1 MVINPTYLAQ
11 RTRTSVSWEDAKRRV
26 FTSYRKWLRSAPEI
40 QTMYSLNVAVS
51 EIRTKIRQEYERHR
65 FVNKLPVV
73 DMLIFQSDA
82 EYQETM
88 NYWKQ
93 LPHILKYF
101 REKEDPTAQLP
112 RNFMGAFLEVQ
123 TLE

>member
-1 MVINPTYLAQ
+1 MLKLA
-11 RTRTSVSWEDAKRRV
+11 SIYK
-26 FTSYRKWLRSAPEI
+26 APEI

-82 EYQETM
+82 EYQVCC
-88 NYWKQ
+88 Q
-93 LPHILKYF
+93 LSSFNGSQRRISGWIQEILSY
-101 REKEDPTAQLP
+101 
-112 RNFMGAFLEVQ
+112 
-123 TLE
+123 